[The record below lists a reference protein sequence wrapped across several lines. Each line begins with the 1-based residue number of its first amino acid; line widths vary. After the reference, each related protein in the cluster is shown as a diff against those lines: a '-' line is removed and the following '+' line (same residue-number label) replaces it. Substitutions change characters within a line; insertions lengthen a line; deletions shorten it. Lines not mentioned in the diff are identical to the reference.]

1 MNWPSFTQ
9 FHSRF
14 TRGFSPDWA
23 YTAIATHSKSE
34 PWNAAIDAGVVVH
47 YNTVWHYSRLLS
59 RVYGSEGSRF
69 LPGAPLNQ
77 RLHYPITLFF

>member
-47 YNTVWHYSRLLS
+47 YNTVWHYSHLLRIS
-59 RVYGSEGSRF
+59 YVSEGSRF
-69 LPGAPLNQ
+69 NSCRA
-77 RLHYPITLFF
+77 HH